1 MINAILIFFSNL
13 IFINFCDPISENELK
28 LLINSYQNNVEKKYE
43 EVSELLNNGTVS
55 KFNVPFRV
63 KLYTLKLDK
72 IKMERNIEKLNNQN
86 TNDNKYSEEYY
97 RNEKAFLKGYR
108 HLLNILKG
116 TNNFYLKTIRTIKR
130 IFFAFILVIFFGGII
145 ALLIMLYISNIRIS
159 FSDESIEA
167 SLLTVA
173 FSSYSL
179 FIVISRAISASAAS
193 KASSA

>member
-13 IFINFCDPISENELK
+13 IFIYFSYPISESELK
-28 LLINSYQNNVEKKYE
+28 LLISSYQNNVEKKFE

-145 ALLIMLYISNIRIS
+145 ALLIMLYISKIKYK
-159 FSDESIEA
+159 D
-167 SLLTVA
+167 
-173 FSSYSL
+173 YSAL
-179 FIVISRAISASAAS
+179 VEKEQKNQSKIVKIFNNVFNFN
-193 KASSA
+193 KKYK

>member
-1 MINAILIFFSNL
+1 MINSILIFLPLL
-13 IFINFCDPISENELK
+13 ILKSFCDPISENELK
-28 LLINSYQNNVEKKYE
+28 LLINSYQNNVEKQYE
-43 EVSELLNNGTVS
+43 EASGFLTNGTVS
-55 KFNVPFRV
+55 EFNIPFRI

-130 IFFAFILVIFFGGII
+130 IFFAFILIIFFGGII
-145 ALLIMLYISNIRIS
+145 ALLIMLYISKIKYK
-159 FSDESIEA
+159 D
-167 SLLTVA
+167 
-173 FSSYSL
+173 YSAL
-179 FIVISRAISASAAS
+179 VEKEQKNQSKIVKIFNNVFNFN
-193 KASSA
+193 KKYK